1 MLLSSFQI
9 VAVVFVAVYLGRW
22 RIGVH
27 RRNGQSWESL
37 IARLQHGFNAREL
50 SEHFLWKEGLS
61 ATPEDTWERIKGPR
75 GLWAMYKNAQV
86 MLEMASFAAQ
96 HGDVNPMTLE
106 ALRSDAM
113 QIRTCVLKAIAQYFV
128 DRASE
133 SVRMNAFQAASM
145 YTGMAARMRQLLQD
159 HAEMTLPDFVAAM

>member
-1 MLLSSFQI
+1 MLLSSVQI

-22 RIGVH
+22 RLGVH

-37 IARLQHGFNAREL
+37 IARLQNGCNAREL

-61 ATPEDTWERIKGPR
+61 ATPEETWERIKGPR

-86 MLEMASFAAQ
+86 MLEMANFAAQ
-96 HGDVNPMTLE
+96 HGDVNPMILE

-128 DRASE
+128 NCASE
-133 SVRMNAFQAASM
+133 SVRMSAFHAASM
-145 YTGMAARMRQLLQD
+145 YTGMAARMTQLLQD
-159 HAEMTLPDFVAAM
+159 NAEMTLPDFVAAM